1 MVLSLYVVLG
11 LRLRG
16 SHPLRVRGGGG
27 QQRLRRAGHLHAGGE
42 LQDGGRGVLQVP
54 AAANQ

>member
-1 MVLSLYVVLG
+1 MHVVLG
-11 LRLRG
+11 LRVRG
-16 SHPLRVRGGGG
+16 SHPLRVRGGCR

-54 AAANQ
+54 GLLTSDL